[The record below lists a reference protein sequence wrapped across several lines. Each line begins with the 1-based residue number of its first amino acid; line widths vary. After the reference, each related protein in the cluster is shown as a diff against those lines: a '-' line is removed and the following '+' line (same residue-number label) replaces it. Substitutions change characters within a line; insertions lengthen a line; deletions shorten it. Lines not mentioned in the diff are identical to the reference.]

1 MKQDQTMNEH
11 KGRILIVDDDQA
23 ILKTLG
29 DYLSMKGYSVETAKT
44 GKEAIEK
51 SKNRFFNLAV
61 LDIKLPDIE
70 GTDLL
75 TRMHETEPRMI
86 KIMFTGFPNM
96 TNAIESLNKQADAY
110 VVKPVEPDELLK
122 LVEQKLGEQ
131 ERELKMDKDKL
142 IKYIE
147 SRDKEFEKK

>member
-1 MKQDQTMNEH
+1 MNEH
-11 KGRILIVDDDQA
+11 KRRILIVDDDKA
-23 ILKTLG
+23 ILKSLG
-29 DYLSMKGYSVETAKT
+29 DYLAMKGYSVETAKT

-51 SKNRFFNLAV
+51 SKSQFFNLAV

-75 TRMHETEPRMI
+75 TKIHETEPRMI
-86 KIMFTGFPNM
+86 RIMLTGFPNM
-96 TNAIESLNKQADAY
+96 RNAVESLNERADAY
-110 VVKPVEPDELLK
+110 VIKPVEPEKLLK

-131 ERELKMDKDKL
+131 DRELKMDKDKL

-147 SRDKEFEKK
+147 SRDKEFENK

>member
-1 MKQDQTMNEH
+1 MKQDQTMNER
-11 KGRILIVDDDQA
+11 KRRILIVDDDQA
-23 ILKTLG
+23 ILKSLR

-51 SKNRFFNLAV
+51 SKSQFFNLAI

-75 TRMHETEPRMI
+75 NKMHETEPRMI
-86 KIMFTGFPNM
+86 RIMLTGFPNM
-96 TNAIESLNKQADAY
+96 RNAVESLNKRADAY
-110 VVKPVEPDELLK
+110 VVKPVEPKKLLK

-131 ERELKMDKDKL
+131 DRELKMDKDKL

-147 SRDKEFEKK
+147 SRDKEFENK

>member
-1 MKQDQTMNEH
+1 MNEH
-11 KGRILIVDDDQA
+11 KRKILIVDDDQA
-23 ILKTLG
+23 ILKSLG
-29 DYLSMKGYSVETAKT
+29 DYLSLKGYSVETAKT

-51 SKNRFFNLAV
+51 SKNQFFNLAV

-70 GTDLL
+70 GTELL
-75 TRMHETEPRMI
+75 TKMHETEPRMI
-86 KIMFTGFPNM
+86 KIMLTGFPNM
-96 TNAIESLNKQADAY
+96 TNAVESLNKRADAY
-110 VVKPVEPDELLK
+110 VVKPVEPEKLLK

-131 ERELKMDKDKL
+131 ERDLKMDKDKL

>member
-1 MKQDQTMNEH
+1 MNEQ
-11 KGRILIVDDDQA
+11 KRRILIVDDDQA
-23 ILKTLG
+23 ILKSLG
-29 DYLSMKGYSVETAKT
+29 DYLSLKGYSVETAKT

-51 SKNRFFNLAV
+51 SKNQFFNLAV

-70 GTDLL
+70 GTELL

-86 KIMFTGFPNM
+86 RIMLTGFPNM
-96 TNAIESLNKQADAY
+96 TNAVESLNKRADAY
-110 VVKPVEPDELLK
+110 VVKPVEPEKLLK

-131 ERELKMDKDKL
+131 QRELKMDKDKL

-147 SRDKEFEKK
+147 SRDREFEK

>member
-1 MKQDQTMNEH
+1 MKQDQTMSEQ
-11 KGRILIVDDDQA
+11 KRRILIVDDDQA
-23 ILKTLG
+23 ILKSLG
-29 DYLSMKGYSVETAKT
+29 DYLSLKGYSVETAKT

-51 SKNRFFNLAV
+51 SKSQFFNLAV

-70 GTDLL
+70 GTELL

-86 KIMFTGFPNM
+86 KIMLTGFPNM
-96 TNAIESLNKQADAY
+96 TNAVESVNKRADAY
-110 VVKPVEPDELLK
+110 VVKPVEPEKLLK

-131 ERELKMDKDKL
+131 GRELKMDKDRL

-147 SRDKEFEKK
+147 SRDNELENK

>member
-1 MKQDQTMNEH
+1 MNEQ
-11 KGRILIVDDDQA
+11 KRRILIVDDDQA
-23 ILKTLG
+23 ILKSLG

-51 SKNRFFNLAV
+51 SKSQFFNLTV

-70 GTDLL
+70 GTELL
-75 TRMHETEPRMI
+75 TKMHETEPRM
-86 KIMFTGFPNM
+86 KRIMLTGFPNM
-96 TNAIESLNKQADAY
+96 TNAVESLNKRADAY
-110 VVKPVEPDELLK
+110 VIKPVEPEKLLK

-147 SRDKEFEKK
+147 SRDKEFENK